1 MEVSSDLTGSRVDIA
16 PFGLISYWT
25 GADRHTIERHDA
37 PKEEGVW
44 RPVDILEQ
52 GGSHI
57 GLEWECPRRFSEVV
71 IRYAEGRAPLP
82 GKVKLQYWNHTW
94 PEQWAGGW
102 TAVEDPYNGRWVT
115 AHDNVEVEG
124 KVWRHTFDPLDI
136 VELPHA
142 EDFPV
147 TFRQSLKLRL
157 LFHDDAP
164 RIENICVLSDSI
176 WRKAR
181 LRIELGLGGE
191 CVSYGG
197 GVEIYNGYLISI
209 DDLNPKSVLID
220 VLFAD
225 VGSACFEKA
234 APLHPD
240 STIVTVKC
248 TKRSF
253 SFQVTDALDK
263 GVYVPDLGVFIAE
276 ESFAGFKK
284 WRPEPVIPIYDRVT
298 FEPEQTYERAE
309 GDSPV
314 GEVITGT
321 IWKVLSNRLRRQPP
335 RICRAV

>member
-1 MEVSSDLTGSRVDIA
+1 M
-16 PFGLISYWT
+16 
-25 GADRHTIERHDA
+25 
-37 PKEEGVW
+37 
-44 RPVDILEQ
+44 
-52 GGSHI
+52 
-57 GLEWECPRRFSEVV
+57 
-71 IRYAEGRAPLP
+71 GRS
-82 GKVKLQYWNHTW
+82 
-94 PEQWAGGW
+94 W

-234 APLHPD
+234 L
-240 STIVTVKC
+240 
-248 TKRSF
+248 
-253 SFQVTDALDK
+253 L
-263 GVYVPDLGVFIAE
+263 FIL
-276 ESFAGFKK
+276 
-284 WRPEPVIPIYDRVT
+284 I
-298 FEPEQTYERAE
+298 Q
-309 GDSPV
+309 
-314 GEVITGT
+314 
-321 IWKVLSNRLRRQPP
+321 Q
-335 RICRAV
+335 